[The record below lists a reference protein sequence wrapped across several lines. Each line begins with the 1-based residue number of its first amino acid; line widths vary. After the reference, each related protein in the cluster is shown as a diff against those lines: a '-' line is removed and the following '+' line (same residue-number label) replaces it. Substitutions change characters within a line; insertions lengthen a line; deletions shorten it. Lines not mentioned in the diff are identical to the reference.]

1 MLPSYALDVYSYLAY
16 PAEHE
21 GEVMIH
27 DTINC
32 RMLNKVSTNSVTSG
46 CTWFTDPQLI
56 GYILMCLCFLFKI
69 TQS

>member
-1 MLPSYALDVYSYLAY
+1 MTDVLPSYALDVYSYLAY

-32 RMLNKVSTNSVTSG
+32 RMLNKVRTNAVAE
-46 CTWFTDPQLI
+46 L
-56 GYILMCLCFLFKI
+56 LFGSL
-69 TQS
+69 TY